1 MTTVANGV
9 RHHPMTQPVRY
20 WSNNFGKSVSVM
32 GLYSTMSV
40 NDKSVNEKY
49 ETPEIIDTGIH
60 EIDQRV
66 ARNNL

>member
-1 MTTVANGV
+1 
-9 RHHPMTQPVRY
+9 
-20 WSNNFGKSVSVM
+20 M